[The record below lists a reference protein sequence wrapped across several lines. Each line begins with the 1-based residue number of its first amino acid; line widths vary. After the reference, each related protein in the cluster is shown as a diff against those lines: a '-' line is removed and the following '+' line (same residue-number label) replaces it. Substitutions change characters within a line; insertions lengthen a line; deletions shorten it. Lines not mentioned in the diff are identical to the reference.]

1 MLLRFTHFEISIEY
15 SFTCEFYPKFF
26 GFTTIITF
34 WHSVSLAMPLQIL
47 TDLIKAMKIQITNKQ
62 KKM

>member
-1 MLLRFTHFEISIEY
+1 MLLRFTHFEISIE
-15 SFTCEFYPKFF
+15 SRLLVS
-26 GFTTIITF
+26 FTTIITF
-34 WHSVSLAMPLQIL
+34 WHSVSLAMPLQIS